1 MAETLAKYSFLPFV
15 RLGLGNQIT
24 EQDSLGNHPHGSVVE
39 RPEIG
44 VSFRVKASDG
54 ESSKEEEVSRIV
66 KIEGPGDVLGIQSNQ
81 IIRVHPAKGVDDF
94 ETTNLVY
101 VEFYEEDFPWRF
113 TPAKPSG
120 NNLRP
125 WLALLVLK
133 TSEFIRNTQGGTPAP
148 FIRILPDALQ
158 TALFPE
164 NELHHFAH
172 VHALETL
179 SENISNASNAADEI
193 RAAVENN
200 PDLALSRIICPR
212 KLDGDTEYHAFLVPA
227 YETGRLAGLGQPAT
241 GVIAQ
246 LPSWKRNN
254 LGNNPFEIPYYYTWS
269 FRTGSMGG
277 FKELVTALEVRTF
290 PGNTGREM
298 DLSDIG
304 YGIKPAGHD
313 ATALVEGAVKSISH
327 VTPPWPVDEPDLQQK
342 LKEMLN
348 LNQTLQKEMPTVP
361 SGNFYSPNEVND
373 PIITPPV
380 YGRWHAF
387 VDTLTNKN
395 DWVHQLNLHPSH
407 RAAAG
412 LGTRV
417 VQEHQE
423 EFMEMAWNQIGPI
436 NEANQR
442 IIENEAVKRSA
453 ERLFRKNLKKMDR
466 LTLMNTLGNAMDVIS
481 VGNMMTAKKQLSD
494 SRVPTGLRSGA
505 FIRIA
510 NNFTQTALMT
520 PSGEDGAARVLDE
533 SLIFRTDAD
542 AEPPTGETQPLIAIS
557 AAPKRKCFEMEA
569 DPVKVKQAIEYVVA
583 NPPPSF
589 LLTLCNAIAAKYPNI
604 SAEQVESELP
614 DDYTDDQKERASD
627 IMKNAWDRGLMNGVL
642 TLTVLP
648 RVFRYRISKN
658 YDSGEFQISGGPVN
672 GITTV
677 CLAKG
682 HDLPETIF
690 SYSRVL
696 DSRSE
701 FRNNFVNAY
710 LNHDGTRALA
720 FIRKSRQMLNAG
732 SFMQSVLYKF
742 KPGVNFL
749 RKLSAFIEADAINKG
764 KPLMAYPRFPI
775 PVYDYL
781 KEISPD
787 YIIPNISNIPEN
799 TIAIMKPNKAFV
811 ESFLAGMNHEF
822 SRELLWREF
831 PTDMRGSYFRHFWEY
846 DNDPSQELLPQND
859 ETEAAFNQ
867 RVIDFQDGAVDVR
880 ELHQWNEP
888 LGNNHKREI
897 GLLLLIKGQLFRKYP
912 DTLVYAQKARFGS
925 APANK
930 LPRELTDFETSAN
943 VKWPIITGMIEPD
956 VYFFGFDLSK
966 TAAKGNSSNNPG
978 WFFVIR
984 ERPGQI
990 SFGLDDTDSLPGPP
1004 EQWEDLAWQHLSNNA
1019 QILPQFLKISEA
1031 PFTPKTMEGVSW
1043 GTSGANMAY
1052 ILYRSPVL
1060 FAKHAS
1066 VFL

>member
-1 MAETLAKYSFLPFV
+1 MSDTLAKYSFLPFV

-24 EQDSLGNHPHGSVVE
+24 ELDSLGNNPHGSVVE

-44 VSFRVKASDG
+44 VSFKVKASDG
-54 ESSKEEEVSRIV
+54 EITKEEEVSRIV
-66 KIEGPGDVLGIQSNQ
+66 KMEGPGDVLGIQSNQ

-113 TPAKPSG
+113 TPAKPSN

-133 TSEFIRNTQGGTPAP
+133 TSEFIRNTQGGTPTP
-148 FIRILPDALQ
+148 FIRVIPDAQ
-158 TALFPE
+158 QFVFFPE

-179 SENISNASNAADEI
+179 SENISNASNAANEI
-193 RAAVENN
+193 RTAVENN

-212 KLDGDTEYHAFLVPA
+212 KLDGETEYHAFLVPA

-246 LPSWKRNN
+246 LPSWKKND
-254 LGNNPFEIPYYYTWS
+254 LGTTPFEMPYYYTWS
-269 FRTGSMGG
+269 FRTGSAGG

-304 YGIKPAGHD
+304 YGIKPAGND
-313 ATALVEGAVKSISH
+313 ATALVEGAIKSISH
-327 VTPPWPVDEPDLQQK
+327 STPPWPVDEPDLQQK

-361 SGNFYSPNEVND
+361 TGNFYSPNEVKD

-442 IIENEAVKRSA
+442 IIENEAVKRST
-453 ERLFRKNLKKMDR
+453 ERLYRKNLKKMDK
-466 LTLMNTLGNAMDVIS
+466 LTLLNTLGNALDVLTYSPMI
-481 VGNMMTAKKQLSD
+481 TAQKELTN

-520 PSGEDGAARVLDE
+520 PSGEDGASRVLDE

-542 AEPPTGETQPLIAIS
+542 AEPPTGETQPLNAIS
-557 AAPKRKCFEMEA
+557 AAPKRKRFELEA
-569 DPVKVKQAIEYVVA
+569 NPVEVKHAIYYVVA

-604 SAEQVESELP
+604 SVEHVMPELP
-614 DDYTDDQKERASD
+614 DDYTDDQKQRAAD
-627 IMKNAWDRGLMNGVL
+627 ILGNVWSSSLMNGTL
-642 TLTVLP
+642 TLRILP

-658 YDSGEFQISGGPVN
+658 YDTGEFEFSEGPVN

-682 HDLPETIF
+682 NDQTETIF
-690 SYSRVL
+690 SHKRVL
-696 DSRSE
+696 ESRTD
-701 FRNNFVNAY
+701 FRDNFINTY
-710 LNHDGTRALA
+710 LNVDGTHALV
-720 FIRKSRQMLNAG
+720 FSRKSRKMLNTG
-732 SFMQSVLYKF
+732 NFMGVVLNKF
-742 KPGVNFL
+742 RPGVNFL

-846 DNDPSQELLPQND
+846 DNDPSKELLPLPGES
-859 ETEAAFNQ
+859 ETEFNQ
-867 RVIDFQDGAVDVR
+867 RVIEFQDGAVDVN
-880 ELHQWNEP
+880 ELHLWNGA
-888 LGNNHKREI
+888 LGNNHNREI

-912 DTLVYAQKARFGS
+912 DTMVYAQRASYSSTQGQ
-925 APANK
+925 K
-930 LPRELTDFETSAN
+930 LPRELTDFNDAN
-943 VKWPIITGMIEPD
+943 NLKWPIITGMIEPD
-956 VYFFGFDLSK
+956 VYFFGFNLSK
-966 TAAKGNSSNNPG
+966 TAAKGNTSNNPG
-978 WFFVIR
+978 WFFVLR

-990 SFGLDDTDSLPGPP
+990 SFGLDDKDSFPAQPA
-1004 EQWEDLAWQHLSNNA
+1004 QWEDLAWQHLSNNA
-1019 QILPQFLKISEA
+1019 QILPPFLKISGA